1 MTERAELTPPAP
13 PPLAAVIRGEVL
25 TALGRPP
32 GMFRV
37 AVFPLWQ
44 NHYRVNVLTGAD
56 ALSVRIRHSYF
67 VTANDEG
74 DIRSSDPV
82 ITRQYGYLNVV
93 PDTKREE
100 QQ

>member
-1 MTERAELTPPAP
+1 MRDTSVRSSTTEPAEPDPLATS
-13 PPLAAVIRGEVL
+13 PLAAVIRGEVL

-32 GMFRV
+32 GTFRV

-67 VTANDEG
+67 VTASDEG
-74 DIRSSDPV
+74 DIRDSDPV
-82 ITRQYGYLNVV
+82 ITRQYG
-93 PDTKREE
+93 
-100 QQ
+100 

>member
-1 MTERAELTPPAP
+1 MVKNTSTEPIAP
-13 PPLAAVIRGEVL
+13 DPLAAPPLAAVIRGEVL

-32 GMFRV
+32 GPFRV

-44 NHYRVNVLTGAD
+44 NHYRVNVLVGVD

-74 DIRSSDPV
+74 DIRSSDPA
-82 ITRQYGYLNVV
+82 ITRQYG
-93 PDTKREE
+93 
-100 QQ
+100 